1 MSLLAVAL
9 LLPSA
14 AVAQQSQE
22 QMAAYYF
29 DNGDFQQA
37 AQLYESLYKRTTNR
51 FYYQRLYATYLQ
63 MGEYKD
69 AARLAEKR
77 LKKYPKELQ
86 LYVDQ
91 GNAYLVQKEAKK
103 AEKYFDRAVESVT
116 SNLAPVPDLAMAFS
130 GIGRHDYAAKTY
142 LKARE

>member
-1 MSLLAVAL
+1 MKCMGNILAMCVLAIAM
-9 LLPSA
+9 LLPSVS
-14 AVAQQSQE
+14 VAQQSQE

-69 AARLAEKR
+69 AAKLAEKR
-77 LKKYPKELQ
+77 LKSNPRELQ
-86 LYVDQ
+86 LYVD
-91 GNAYLVQKEAKK
+91 
-103 AEKYFDRAVESVT
+103 
-116 SNLAPVPDLAMAFS
+116 
-130 GIGRHDYAAKTY
+130 
-142 LKARE
+142 